1 MRCRGKDHEGAT
13 GAGTVGLY
21 IVDSSIQVNGLW
33 LVGICQQ
40 GPHVP
45 RMFVP
50 SAWYAR
56 LWEVQ
61 PFQ

>member
-1 MRCRGKDHEGAT
+1 M
-13 GAGTVGLY
+13 GLY
-21 IVDSSIQVNGLW
+21 IVASSIQVNDLW
-33 LVGICQQ
+33 LCISL

-45 RMFVP
+45 RIFVP